1 MNVLDNKRY
10 QTLTKEFIDLVIGNY
25 GVIQG
30 DICPKLLK
38 KVEKNYIDTT
48 DNNLI
53 SINSYKNKF
62 KRFCSKNNLD
72 DLSKSE
78 TDLLNYILFTKEAK
92 EFYISNDSKSSN
104 NVIGLQ
110 EGFGLYI
117 D

>member
-1 MNVLDNKRY
+1 M
-10 QTLTKEFIDLVIGNY
+10 GNY
-25 GVIQG
+25 GEIQG

-72 DLSKSE
+72 DLSKNE